1 MFLMV
6 LVQVVGFVVVMHHF
20 CGGGVDDF
28 DGGEDRHVG
37 RGGGDVDE
45 MVMGCSMGAVVVGSV
60 SYVLV
65 RVRG

>member
-1 MFLMV
+1 MV
-6 LVQVVGFVVVMHHF
+6 L
-20 CGGGVDDF
+20 GGEEF

-45 MVMGCSMGAVVVGSV
+45 MVMGCSMGMVVFGSV

>member
-1 MFLMV
+1 M
-6 LVQVVGFVVVMHHF
+6 QF
-20 CGGGVDDF
+20 CGGGGDDF

-45 MVMGCSMGAVVVGSV
+45 MVMVCSMGMVLVGSV

-65 RVRG
+65 CVRGLV